1 MLWRA
6 LRSAHNPLRQLA
18 EGKLRNF
25 RGCDFHFVGHHVPID
40 VQRRANFG
48 MPHKFLLYGNRCS
61 HGVEPTTVL
70 QRHSGCHISSTL
82 VPFVVSQSVSNVT
95 LD

>member
-1 MLWRA
+1 VLWRA
-6 LRSAHNPLRQLA
+6 LRSARNPLRQLA
-18 EGKLRNF
+18 EGKFRNF

-40 VQRRANFG
+40 VRRRANVG
-48 MPHKFLLYGNRCS
+48 MPHKVLLYGNRCS

-70 QRHSGCHISSTL
+70 QRHPGCHISSTL